1 MEKRIKKVWGC
12 WIFLPTINA
21 TVFRKAAGAV
31 YIVEPNVKYKHMCR
45 SYICSYKLQ
54 QAIFSSIEITMAD
67 HKATE
72 MPDWSG
78 PDCPDCKGG

>member
-1 MEKRIKKVWGC
+1 MEKTNKKVFYC

-54 QAIFSSIEITMAD
+54 QAICSSLEIASND
-67 HKATE
+67 GRSKNRDA
-72 MPDWSG
+72 
-78 PDCPDCKGG
+78 

>member
-1 MEKRIKKVWGC
+1 MEKTNKKVFYC

-54 QAIFSSIEITMAD
+54 QAIVVLLQTMAD
-67 HKATE
+67 QKTTE